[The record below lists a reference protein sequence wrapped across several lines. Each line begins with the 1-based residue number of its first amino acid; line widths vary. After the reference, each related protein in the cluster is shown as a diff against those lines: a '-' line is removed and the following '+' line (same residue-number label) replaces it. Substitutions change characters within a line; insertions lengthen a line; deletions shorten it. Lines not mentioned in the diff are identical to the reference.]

1 MPDYSAKR
9 IDDIEAIYWGS
20 FKRARA
26 DLGITSFGVQVMDL
40 PPNADA
46 YPEHDHAEDG
56 QEELYAVL
64 RGSAEIDIEGERHTL
79 DSEHLVAV
87 RSGTKRKVLPGP
99 EGVRLLVVGAK
110 PGAVYEPPEISELGA
125 PDPVADQPPPVP
137 AA

>member
-1 MPDYSAKR
+1 MADYTAKR

-26 DLGITSFGVQVMDL
+26 ELGIESFGAQVMDL

-64 RGSAEIDIEGERHTL
+64 RGSAEIDIEGERHPL
-79 DSEHLVAV
+79 DADHLVAV
-87 RSGTKRKVLPGP
+87 KSGTKRKVYPGP
-99 EGVRLLVVGAK
+99 EGVRLLVLGGV
-110 PGAVYEPPEISELGA
+110 PGEAYTPPEITVLGA
-125 PDPVADQPPPVP
+125 PDPVEGQAPPVP
-137 AA
+137 AG